1 MSLFMQWLL
10 IGVVLTILELIIP
23 GTYLIWFGFAVLVMA
38 GIVYCIPDISL
49 LAQLVSVG
57 FLSVGFAL
65 LGWKVY
71 GRLIFR
77 VNMPEEYKKLNDP
90 VAQLMGKVVTVTA
103 VKEGKYQVAVGD
115 TVWMAS
121 SDDDLKRG
129 DKVIISGSYNNVE
142 LKVKKYL
149 DKKIKKV

>member
-23 GTYLIWFGFAVLVMA
+23 GTYLIWFGFAALVMA

-77 VNMPEEYKKLNDP
+77 INMPEEYKKLSDP

-129 DKVIISGSYNNVE
+129 DKVVISGSYNNVE

-149 DKKIKKV
+149 DKKTKKV